1 VGKLA
6 GARVALLQGRLTD
19 ELAGLVRRHGG
30 EPYSVPAVQETPLP
44 SGDQVAA
51 LIDRLANGSV
61 DVVVFTTGAS
71 ADALFEEAR
80 QLGRLSELTS
90 SLQRAVTVCRGPKP
104 TMALRKQGI
113 PVNVAAGKPYTSQTL
128 LAAMTDMKLGDRG
141 TAILHY
147 GERNADLSEG
157 IRALGANLVE
167 LCLYEWLL
175 PTDRE
180 PLRQLVREII
190 AGEVDAIAFT
200 AQVQVRHLFVTA
212 EELGIVT
219 DLTTALNES
228 LIVASVAPTCAAALR
243 ERGVEPHVIPDL
255 SRMGPLIVALAEYF
269 ENVERATA

>member
-1 VGKLA
+1 
-6 GARVALLQGRLTD
+6 
-19 ELAGLVRRHGG
+19 
-30 EPYSVPAVQETPLP
+30 
-44 SGDQVAA
+44 
-51 LIDRLANGSV
+51 
-61 DVVVFTTGAS
+61 
-71 ADALFEEAR
+71 
-80 QLGRLSELTS
+80 
-90 SLQRAVTVCRGPKP
+90 
-104 TMALRKQGI
+104 MALRKQGI

-157 IRALGANLVE
+157 IRALGANLIE

-269 ENVERATA
+269 ENVQRATA